1 MDCSTPGFPVLHI
14 LEISLS
20 GEEPINT
27 IFKKERWEGGGI
39 KDTIERNSK
48 NKNIMFKK
56 LEKKK
61 KDHEIRP
68 HSSIFPNLP
77 LKVTLLN

>member
-1 MDCSTPGFPVLHI
+1 MDCSTPGFPVLHYI

-20 GEEPINT
+20 DEEPINT

-48 NKNIMFKK
+48 NKNIVFKK
-56 LEKKK
+56 LGKKK
-61 KDHEIRP
+61 IMRFGLRVV
-68 HSSIFPNLP
+68 SSPTSP
-77 LKVTLLN
+77 